1 MIPRR
6 RCTTAGRWTI
16 RRLSLPLA
24 TGDDCTMGRITT
36 GIGLI
41 SGINRSQIIDQLMEL
56 EARPKSQLQQRI
68 DTTNQ
73 RRLAYADLVTRLTS
87 LRLTA
92 TTLRKTSTFSRAAT
106 SSSNENVLTA
116 TASTGASAG
125 SYRFQVARLVTTQQ
139 SISNGFAD
147 PHATAVGAGTL
158 TIEMGGGELTSQVTL
173 DQLNGGS
180 GVRRGIFRITDRSGQ
195 SALIDISA
203 AVTLQDVVRRINTS
217 LGVSVRAQ
225 VAGDRIT
232 LTDLTGQT
240 AGNLI
245 VQDVGDGYAAADLGI
260 VANVADNT
268 LTGTNINYLG
278 RATSLNQLNDGLGV
292 RTAASGA
299 DLRITASDGRTFDV
313 TVRGLST
320 IGQVL
325 DAINTAT
332 GGDVTAEVAADGKS
346 LKLTD
351 TTGGGGTFAVTPL
364 NSSRA
369 AADLGIEAAG
379 AGGVIAGRSL
389 LAKLGTVL
397 LSSLRGGSGVPS
409 GSIEITDRAGGSAT
423 IDLSSATT
431 VQDVLDLINA
441 APAVAVT
448 ASLKPSG
455 NGILLTD
462 TSGGTG
468 SLSVADS
475 ATAQALGLVGTSS
488 AATLAGENVQRQWIG
503 HNTALAGLNGGKG
516 ISPGRFRII
525 DSGGRSATID
535 LTAGTQQTLGE
546 VIRLINASGVRVTAS
561 INANGDGMLLTDT
574 AGGAGSLAVE
584 DLEGT
589 AARDLN
595 IRGTATGTTIDGAF
609 EKTLTIEATDTLED
623 VQKKINQL
631 SFGVSATI
639 VNDGSPLSPYRL
651 SLTARQGGRAG
662 RVVLDAGQTSLGL
675 RTLVESQD
683 AAVFMGGASEQPLL
697 ITSSRNQLADVIRG
711 VTIDLHSVSESPVT
725 LSVTPSA
732 DNVVSELEKFTEN
745 FNAMIDKLR
754 ELTRYDSQTQT
765 RGLLLGDATA
775 QEIENQAYAMLQ
787 SVVQG
792 AGRYRVLAD
801 VGLRVGKDSKLEF
814 DADKFRSAWATD
826 STAVQ
831 RLFTAT
837 VGATSETKLSAT
849 NSSRGVRDG
858 RIRITDSAGAS
869 AIVQVRGNM
878 TVGSLLSAVNAAG
891 IGVTASLAD
900 GGTGVVLTDTAG
912 GGAKLTVTDIDGNAA
927 ADLGIRKTA
936 TGTTITGTF
945 GLLAQGA
952 AGIIESRITRLIDPV
967 SGLIT
972 RENKTLDQRVQQF
985 QDRIEQL
992 DKVLAAKRARLEKQ
1006 FASLETVL
1014 ANLQNQ
1020 QSSLASLSQI
1030 AANFSK

>member
-1 MIPRR
+1 
-6 RCTTAGRWTI
+6 
-16 RRLSLPLA
+16 
-24 TGDDCTMGRITT
+24 MGRITT
-36 GIGLI
+36 GIGLV
-41 SGINRSQIIDQLMEL
+41 SGINRAQIIDQLMAL
-56 EARPKSQLQQRI
+56 EARPKDQLQARV

-73 RRLAYADLVTRLTS
+73 RRLAYTDLVTRLTS
-87 LRLTA
+87 LRLMA
-92 TTLRKTSTFSRAAT
+92 STLRKTSTFTRAAT
-106 SSSNENVLTA
+106 TSSNENVLTA
-116 TASTGASAG
+116 TSSTGAAQGAYS
-125 SYRFQVARLVTTQQ
+125 FQVARLVTTQQ
-139 SISNGFAD
+139 SISTGFAD
-147 PHATAVGAGTL
+147 PDSAKVGAGTI
-158 TIEMGGGELTSQVTL
+158 TIEMGGGELTSSATL

-180 GVRRGIFRITDRSGQ
+180 GVRRGMFRITDRSGQ
-195 SALIDISA
+195 SALIDTSA
-203 AVTLQDVVRRINTS
+203 SVTLDDVARKINTS
-217 LGVSVRAQ
+217 LGVSVRAEIS
-225 VAGDRIT
+225 GDRLT

-240 AGNLI
+240 ASNLI
-245 VQDVGDGYAAADLGI
+245 VQDVGGGYAASDLGI

-268 LTGTNINYLG
+268 ITGTNVNYIG
-278 RATSLNQLNDGLGV
+278 RGTSLNQLNDGLGV
-292 RTAASGA
+292 RTATSGA
-299 DLRITASDGRTFDV
+299 DLRITASDAGTFDV

-320 IGQVL
+320 IGQVI
-325 DAINTAT
+325 DAIHTAA
-332 GGDVTAEVAADGKS
+332 GGDVTAEVGADGKS

-351 TTGGGGTFAVTPL
+351 NTGGGGAFTVTAL
-364 NSSRA
+364 NSSNA
-369 AADLGIEAAG
+369 AADLGIEATG

-389 LAKLGTVL
+389 IAKLGTVL
-397 LSSLRGGSGVPS
+397 LSSLQGGSGVPS
-409 GSIEITDRAGGSAT
+409 GSISITDRAGGSAT

-441 APAVAVT
+441 EAAVAVT

-462 TSGGTG
+462 TSGGGG

-475 ATAQALGLVGTSS
+475 ATAQALGLVGSS
-488 AATLAGENVQRQWIG
+488 SGTTLAGENVQRQWIG
-503 HNTALAGLNGGKG
+503 HNTALASYNGGKG
-516 ISPGRFRII
+516 VSPGKFRIT

-535 LTAGTQQTLGE
+535 LTGGAQQTLGE
-546 VIRLINASGVRVTAS
+546 VIGLINASGVRVTAS
-561 INANGDGMLLTDT
+561 INANGDGLLLTDT
-574 AGGAGSLAVE
+574 AGGANKLTVADVEGS
-584 DLEGT
+584 

-595 IRGTATGTTIDGAF
+595 IRGTATAATIDGTF

-623 VQKKINQL
+623 VQTKINEL

-639 VNDGSPLSPYRL
+639 VNDGSVLLPYRL

-683 AAVFMGGASEQPLL
+683 AAVFMGGGSDQPLL

-711 VTIDLHSVSESPVT
+711 VTIDLHGVSESPVT

-732 DNVVSELEKFTEN
+732 DNVVTELEKFTES
-745 FNAMIDKLR
+745 FNALIDKLR

-775 QEIENQAYAMLQ
+775 QEIESQAYAMLQ
-787 SVVQG
+787 SVVEG

-801 VGLRVGKDSKLEF
+801 VGLRVGQDSKLEF

-858 RIRITDSAGAS
+858 RIRITNSAGAS
-869 AIVQVRGNM
+869 AIVQVRGTM
-878 TVGSLLSAVNAAG
+878 TVGALLSAINSAG
-891 IGVTASLAD
+891 ISVTASLAD
-900 GGTGVVLTDTAG
+900 SGTGVVLTDSAG
-912 GGAKLTVTDIDGNAA
+912 GTSRLTVTDLDGAA
-927 ADLGIRKTA
+927 ATDLGIRKTA

-952 AGIIESRITRLIDPV
+952 AGVIESRITRLIDPV
-967 SGLIT
+967 SGVIT

-985 QDRIEQL
+985 QDRIEQM
-992 DKVLAAKRARLEKQ
+992 DKVLAAKRARLERQ

-1030 AANFSK
+1030 AANFSSRQ